1 MLNVLR
7 THLQRIY
14 SLSADHSA
22 ADGVGQGKA
31 MQGKERQ
38 KETYLAGI
46 MLCLDK
52 LFKRNDINDK
62 VISLLNGIPFLM
74 YRRIRARVASSANR
88 LRRLAI
94 IPLGEIVNVYIIFR
108 IDNWCINGFD

>member
-62 VISLLNGIPFLM
+62 VISLLNGIPFK
-74 YRRIRARVASSANR
+74 
-88 LRRLAI
+88 
-94 IPLGEIVNVYIIFR
+94 
-108 IDNWCINGFD
+108 CIGGYGRGLPPPRTVFVVLQ

>member
-22 ADGVGQGKA
+22 ADGVGQGNARKGKA
-31 MQGKERQ
+31 EK
-38 KETYLAGI
+38 TYLAGI

-62 VISLLNGIPFLM
+62 VISLLNGIPFK
-74 YRRIRARVASSANR
+74 
-88 LRRLAI
+88 
-94 IPLGEIVNVYIIFR
+94 
-108 IDNWCINGFD
+108 CIGGYGHGLPPPRTVFVVLQ